1 MYSLHGIIFAY
12 EAAPELKDLV
22 EHRTSSSLPFGGRY
36 RLIDFPLS
44 AMVSAGISDIGVIM
58 QRGYQ
63 SLMDHL
69 GSGRDWNL
77 NRRVGGLR
85 LLPPFGYADT
95 QTGMYRSRM
104 EALKSVYTYLNRIR
118 QDYVLLTRGDLAA
131 NFPID
136 DMFRR
141 HVDSGADVSIVCSSS
156 PQLPLKD
163 SSFIVPD
170 REGFTGGTVWDPIQ
184 QPEGFQSLEVYIL
197 SKELLLRV
205 VEHGNVHNLLNKGDL
220 VQVMTE
226 GRRSKIYI
234 YDGYVAAITSVEA
247 YYKRSMELLDPFYRN
262 QLFLADRPIMT
273 KERSDVST
281 YYDTDALSK
290 NCLVADGCYIE
301 GDIENCVLFRGV
313 RVGAGSVL
321 RNCVLMQDTTVQE
334 HACLSHVITDKD
346 VTISPYVTLTSHQT
360 YPITIRKNAVI

>member
-12 EAAPELKDLV
+12 EAAPELKELV
-22 EHRTSSSLPFGGRY
+22 EHRTSASLPFGGRY

-44 AMVSAGISDIGVIM
+44 AMVGAGISDIGVIM

-77 NRRVGGLR
+77 SRRVGGLR

-95 QTGMYRSRM
+95 QDMYRSRM
-104 EALKSVYTYLNRIR
+104 EALKSVYSYLKRIR
-118 QDYVLLTRGDLAA
+118 QDYVILARGDLAA

-141 HVDSGADVSIVCSSS
+141 HVESGAEVTIACSST

-163 SSFIVPD
+163 SSFIIPD
-170 REGFTGGTVWDPIQ
+170 RDGFTGGTVWDPIQ
-184 QPEGFQSLEVYIL
+184 QPEGYQALEIYIL
-197 SKELLLRV
+197 SKELLLKV
-205 VEHGNVHNLLNKGDL
+205 VEHGTVHNLFNKGDL
-220 VQVMTE
+220 LEVLTE
-226 GRRSKIYI
+226 GRRAKIYL
-234 YDGYVAAITSVEA
+234 YDGYVGGITSVEA
-247 YYKRSMELLDPFYRN
+247 YYRRSMELLDPACRG
-262 QLFLADRPIMT
+262 QLFLEERPIIT

-281 YYDTDALSK
+281 YYDTGARSK

-301 GDIENCVLFRGV
+301 GDIEDCILFRGV
-313 RVGAGSVL
+313 HVGKGSVL
-321 RNCVLMQDTTVQE
+321 RGCILMQDTIVQE
-334 HACLSHVITDKD
+334 QAALSHVITDKN
-346 VTISPYVTLTSHQT
+346 VTISPYVTLASPRT
-360 YPITIRKNAVI
+360 YPITIRKDAVI